1 MKNTKKI
8 MAAVFAAL
16 VLCLFT
22 GCGANP
28 LSGKTF
34 EGKIELGELLNTS
47 ITLKFK
53 SSEVVVTTKAS
64 VLGIINV
71 EPESFTT
78 PYEIKDN
85 EITFKIN
92 KDDKTATTF
101 IYELHKKNLELYI
114 GDVKCATL
122 EQK

>member
-34 EGKIELGELLNTS
+34 EGKIEIGDLLNTS

-53 SSEVVVTTKAS
+53 SSEVVITTKAS
-64 VLGIINV
+64 LFGVLNV

-78 PYEIKDN
+78 PYEIKDS
-85 EITFKIN
+85 EITFKIDK
-92 KDDKTATTF
+92 KD
-101 IYELHKKNLELYI
+101 
-114 GDVKCATL
+114 
-122 EQK
+122 